1 MTSSSVPYC
10 ASHFA
15 AVFGP
20 TFGTPGHV
28 VDGVAG
34 EREQV
39 EHLVGAHA
47 ELREHAGL
55 VERLVAHR
63 VDAA

>member
-1 MTSSSVPYC
+1 MTLSSD
-10 ASHFA
+10 
-15 AVFGP
+15 AVLREPLRRRLRTDLRHAGN
-20 TFGTPGHV
+20 V